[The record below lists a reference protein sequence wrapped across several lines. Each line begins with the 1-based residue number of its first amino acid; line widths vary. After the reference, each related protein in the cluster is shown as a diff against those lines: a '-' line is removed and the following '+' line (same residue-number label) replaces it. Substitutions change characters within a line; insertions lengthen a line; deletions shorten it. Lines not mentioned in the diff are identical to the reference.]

1 MLSHACSRAERCG
14 HNVDEFLGS
23 DFTLIGTVLA
33 GLALTSL
40 AILRDH
46 GALRFVAYPTNT
58 LSTVQVPLEPL
69 PKP

>member
-1 MLSHACSRAERCG
+1 M
-14 HNVDEFLGS
+14 DEFLGS